1 MPKLL
6 IKKKSKDEYIANYL
20 DGISFND
27 ECKYESDILN
37 MYPESK
43 QKCLKRAKIIA
54 ERLKG

>member
-27 ECKYESDILN
+27 ECKYENDILN

-43 QKCLKRAKIIA
+43 
-54 ERLKG
+54 